1 MDFQNINEQLLNANR
16 IMNKNNVTGTLAFIL
31 PFKTH
36 FLYL

>member
-1 MDFQNINEQLLNANR
+1 MDFQNINEQLLNANK
-16 IMNKNNVTGTLAFIL
+16 IMSENNVKGTLAFIL